1 MLDSLTALVT
11 LAVILLACYGLG
23 RPVVRRLRY
32 DESDLLAGSVWSLAW
47 GLVLAGLLL
56 MGLGLA
62 GLLYRPLIGVL
73 TCSAAFWTLA
83 EVWRPWGA
91 ARRRESS
98 LASDLFSAPPPVWLT
113 RGLAALAV
121 MSALG
126 ALIGAL
132 APPTDGDALC
142 YHLELPKQFL
152 AHQALFCPDYNDHAT
167 FPLLVE
173 MWYLW
178 AMALDGPVAAQLVH
192 WLLGV
197 LLSLATVLLSE
208 VVLGRS
214 WAWLA
219 GALML
224 LLPGISNQMT
234 AALNDVGLTAFT
246 TLALAAW
253 LRGIS
258 NEESRH
264 WLLAAGVFLGA
275 ALAIK
280 YTALLLAAAVA
291 IAWLGIMARQVGE
304 RQFHLQSAATVLVI
318 ASAIAGPWYV
328 RAAWHRGNPVYPFFS
343 QHLGTS
349 GPNVLP
355 ERKTPLGWN
364 AAALASLPWQ
374 VTMYPERFGGRG
386 HQLGPLFLLGIPGL
400 LLARRLRGL
409 GLLLAIAAIY
419 TLFWYALRQNI
430 RFLYPIAPLLAVGV
444 IWGWMELRRLP
455 RGPRWTTACVF
466 AGVALLGCVVSLERS
481 LDRAAVALGWQT
493 RSQFLQEHEPTYAA
507 AEAANRWLRPGDRI
521 LSQDY
526 RALYFEQPVIRET
539 VFRRATQ
546 YDQHTDPP
554 AELSGVL
561 RAAGFSHLLL
571 AEATG
576 PGIRYNSRLSKLVAA
591 ARDQQPAA
599 YVDLADYE
607 FRDTDGSLRRYRLIA
622 LK

>member
-1 MLDSLTALVT
+1 MV
-11 LAVILLACYGLG
+11 
-23 RPVVRRLRY
+23 
-32 DESDLLAGSVWSLAW
+32 
-47 GLVLAGLLL
+47 
-56 MGLGLA
+56 LGLA

-91 ARRRESS
+91 GRRREPF
-98 LASDLFSAPPPVWLT
+98 AAIDLFSAPPPVWLS
-113 RGLAALAV
+113 RGMVLLAIV
-121 MSALG
+121 SALG

-152 AHQALFCPDYNDHAT
+152 AQHALFCPDYNDHAT

-178 AMALDGPVAAQLVH
+178 AMALDGPAAAQLVH
-192 WLLGV
+192 WLLGI
-197 LLSLATVLLSE
+197 LLSLATVLLCE

-224 LLPGISNQMT
+224 LLPGISNQMA
-234 AALNDVGLTAFT
+234 AALNDVGLAAFT

-253 LRGIS
+253 LRGIAD
-258 NEESRH
+258 EEGRR

-275 ALAIK
+275 SLAIK
-280 YTALLLAAAVA
+280 YTAIVLAAAVA
-291 IAWLGIMARQVGE
+291 VAWLGIMVRQKGQRV
-304 RQFHLQSAATVLVI
+304 FHLQSAATVLVI
-318 ASAIAGPWYV
+318 AVAIAGPWYL

-374 VTMYPERFGGRG
+374 VTMHPERFGGRG
-386 HQLGPLFLLGIPGL
+386 HQLGPVFLLGLPGL
-400 LLARRLRGL
+400 FLARRLRGL
-409 GLLLAIAAIY
+409 GLLLAIAALY
-419 TLFWYALRQNI
+419 TLFWYGLRQNL
-430 RFLYPIAPLLAVGV
+430 RFLYPIAPLLAAGV
-444 IWGWMELRRLP
+444 VWFWMELRSVRPSP
-455 RGPRWTTACVF
+455 RFVTACAF
-466 AGVALLGCVVSLERS
+466 AGVALLGCVLPMKRS
-481 LDRAAVALGWQT
+481 WDRVAVIVGWQT
-493 RSQFLQEHEPTYAA
+493 RSQFLHEREPTYSA
-507 AEAANRWLRPGDRI
+507 AEAANRLLRPGDRI
-521 LSQDY
+521 LSQEY
-526 RALYFEQPVIRET
+526 RALYFEHPVTREA

-546 YDQHTDPP
+546 YDEWIDQP
-554 AELSGVL
+554 AELSGML
-561 RAAGFSHLLL
+561 RAAGFSHVLL

-576 PGIRYNSRLSKLVAA
+576 PGIRYNGRLSKLVAA
-591 ARDQQPAA
+591 ARDQRPSE